1 MAWKTVGFEKI
12 KKFFE
17 KSLREGSLN
26 HAYIFSGQEMIGK
39 KTFAL
44 ELAGLEGD
52 SASINPN
59 LLFIDTSSSESGQ
72 SIAIDEIRKIKDFL
86 SLSSHSGGYKF
97 VVIDDSDLMTDAAQN
112 SLLKVLEEPSP
123 SSVLILITSNPD
135 SLLPTITSRC
145 QEIRFPVHSKKLV
158 EEFINQYI
166 RPTSLSISSPPLLK
180 KQTDFLTEFSN
191 GRVGLIK
198 NVIDEES
205 FEEIEDSVNQ
215 LMKLIKLDLNERLT
229 IAQKLTDDKSKANLS
244 KLVFYWILYMRMR
257 INEPKAHKILKN
269 LLSLYN
275 IATQPQFNQRLALEN
290 FMVQL

>member
-1 MAWKTVGFEKI
+1 MTWKTVGFEKI

-17 KSLREGSLN
+17 KSLKEGSLN

-59 LLFIDTSSSESGQ
+59 LLFIDTGSSESGQ

-97 VVIDDSDLMTDAAQN
+97 VIIDDSNLMTAEAQN

-123 SSVLILITSNPD
+123 LSVLILIASNPD

-145 QEIRFPVHSKKLV
+145 QEIRFPIHSNKVIADFLAESKLPK
-158 EEFINQYI
+158 N
-166 RPTSLSISSPPLLK
+166 K
-180 KQTDFLTEFSN
+180 TDFLAEFSN
-191 GRVGLIK
+191 GRIGLIK
-198 NVIDEES
+198 NITDEGS
-205 FEEIEDSVNQ
+205 FEEIEESVNK
-215 LMKLIKLDLNERLT
+215 LMKIIKLDLNERLT
-229 IAQKLTDDKSKANLS
+229 IAQKLADDKNKTNLP

-269 LLSLYN
+269 LLNLYDISN
-275 IATQPQFNQRLALEN
+275 QPQFNQRLALEN

>member
-1 MAWKTVGFEKI
+1 MPWETIGFEKI

-17 KSLREGSLN
+17 KSLKESSLN

-44 ELAGLEGD
+44 ELAGLQNN

-59 LLFIDTSSSESGQ
+59 LLFIDTNSSESGQ
-72 SIAIDEIRKIKDFL
+72 SIAIDEIRKIKNFL

-97 VVIDDSDLMTDAAQN
+97 VIIDDANLMTVEAQN

-123 SSVLILITSNPD
+123 LSVLILIASNPD

-145 QEIRFPVHSKKLV
+145 QEIRFPIHSKKSSA
-158 EEFINQYI
+158 EF
-166 RPTSLSISSPPLLK
+166 LSESKLPK
-180 KQTDFLTEFSN
+180 KQKDFLVEFSN

-198 NVIDEES
+198 KITDKGS
-205 FEEIEDSVNQ
+205 FAEVENSVNE
-215 LMKLIKLDLNERLT
+215 LMKLIKLDLNERFT
-229 IAQKLTDDKSKANLS
+229 IAQKLTEDKNKANLP

-269 LLSLYN
+269 LLNLYEISN
-275 IATQPQFNQRLALEN
+275 QPQFNQRLALEN